1 MFLHG
6 FMSFA
11 AICAIIACLLI
22 MGSFVLI
29 MMNLQHMITDLEQE
43 SEILVYI
50 DEDLTTAEAKSVGS
64 NINMITNVD
73 ESIFVS
79 REQALED
86 YIAQQDDPSIFEG
99 VEADTLRDRF
109 RVSLRDISQTER
121 TVAEIEQIDGVG
133 VIFQDFRLIEKK
145 TVFENVAFAMRV
157 IGASE
162 QEIKRRVPY
171 VLELVGLENK
181 GHRLPQELSGGEQ
194 QRVAIARALINNPQM
209 IIADEPT
216 GNLDPARSL
225 EIMML
230 LEQINALGTT
240 MMVVT
245 HEKALV
251 NRFSKRV
258 VAIDEGLIISDG
270 MDGYYT
276 YEKE

>member
-99 VEADTLRDRF
+99 VEADTRGTVPPFLCG
-109 RVSLRDISQTER
+109 ISVKR
-121 TVAEIEQIDGVG
+121 SGLWRRSSRSTVLQ
-133 VIFQDFRLIEKK
+133 R
-145 TVFENVAFAMRV
+145 
-157 IGASE
+157 S
-162 QEIKRRVPY
+162 VPTM
-171 VLELVGLENK
+171 K
-181 GHRLPQELSGGEQ
+181 FPMALPQC
-194 QRVAIARALINNPQM
+194 RV
-209 IIADEPT
+209 
-216 GNLDPARSL
+216 
-225 EIMML
+225 
-230 LEQINALGTT
+230 
-240 MMVVT
+240 
-245 HEKALV
+245 
-251 NRFSKRV
+251 F
-258 VAIDEGLIISDG
+258 
-270 MDGYYT
+270 
-276 YEKE
+276 